1 MMIGPEG
8 YYEEYLK
15 GKDADGVLR
24 KIRSLKREINR
35 LKRTMEHLDHKYV
48 LHIHPSEE
56 TQLWCTRRYLARAK
70 QALEEVGGVYQPTP
84 SEIRVEDFD
93 KNLQN
98 IEKITLHIGGFF
110 GGWCTYT
117 VRLDDH
123 LHYWVDS
130 MMIPTPTNF
139 DIPEDYPM
147 TKEEFLEELA
157 GLHIGEWRKSYTL
170 KRFGMDVL
178 DGEQWE
184 LQIDYNNG
192 RKPLKIYG
200 DNAYPYN
207 FDKFKELLGMDTE
220 EEYPHTEF

>member
-24 KIRSLKREINR
+24 KIRSLKREINS
-35 LKRTMEHLDHKYV
+35 LKRTMEHPDYKDV
-48 LHIHPSEE
+48 SHIHPSEE

-98 IEKITLHIGGFF
+98 IEKITLHIGSFF

-123 LHYWVDS
+123 LHFWVENTEA
-130 MMIPTPTNF
+130 PTPTNF

-147 TKEEFLEELA
+147 TKEEFLEALGE
-157 GLHIGEWRKSYTL
+157 LHIGEWRRNYDTL
-170 KRFGMDVL
+170 RFGYEVC
-178 DGEQWE
+178 DGTQWE
-184 LQIDYNNG
+184 LHIYFSNG
-192 RKPLKIYG
+192 HKPVKIYG

-207 FDKFKELLGMDTE
+207 FDSVLELFE
-220 EEYPHTEF
+220 IEK